1 MSAQP
6 SSQES
11 ETTLLG
17 TVGWVGVTIVLA
29 LAALVLLNWLG
40 PLGGR

>member
-6 SSQES
+6 SSQEP

-17 TVGWVGVTIVLA
+17 TIGWVGVTIVLA